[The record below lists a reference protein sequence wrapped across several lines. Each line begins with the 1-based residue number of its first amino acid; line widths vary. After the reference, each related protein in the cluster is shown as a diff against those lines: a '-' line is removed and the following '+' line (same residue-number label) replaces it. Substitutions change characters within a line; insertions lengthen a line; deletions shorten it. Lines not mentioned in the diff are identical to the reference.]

1 MLQNQKKINMRFF
14 RFLLLNVVALFISTS
29 TLTAQDGGMWIP
41 SLVKQLNIDDM
52 QEMGLELTA
61 DDLYSIN
68 NSSVKDAIVHF
79 GGGCTAEMIS
89 NQGLMLTN
97 HHCGYG
103 EIQAHSTL
111 ENNYLKDG
119 FWAKNR
125 DEELENP
132 GLTATFIIRIEDV
145 TNAVLSGVI
154 AEMNEDERGAQIS
167 KNIATLNSGL
177 EKEESQDVKVKSF
190 FDGNQYFA
198 FITETYKDVRLVG
211 APPSM
216 IGKFGSDTDN
226 WVWPRHTGDFSM
238 FRIYAS
244 EDNKPAEYSEKNV
257 PYQPKHFLPISLD
270 GVEEGDFTMV
280 YGFPGRTQEY
290 LPSVA
295 IKQLKEVINSARI
308 EIRNKALKIVDK
320 EMRADEGI
328 KIQYA
333 SKYARIANYWKKWIG
348 ENKGLEASQ
357 AVVKREKYEAE
368 LMEKINSD
376 SVSKVKYGNLLS
388 DFDKSY
394 AEFEKYNLA
403 NNFYSEIV
411 YRNVEVLRLSY
422 ILNSFVNK
430 YEEAGDKGDE
440 YFKSKKPRIDSY
452 LKGFYKNYNSEV
464 DKKVFAT
471 LLQEYVEGVDK
482 SFLPEY
488 LLDEVDD
495 YKNNYTK
502 MADKVFAK
510 SALINDTDMFM
521 LLSKSPSSVIAKI
534 KKDPAYKIGVSII
547 NAYNA
552 KVEPKYSEINAEIKK
567 LQRTYMAA
575 QIEMMPNK
583 KFYPDANSTLR
594 ITWGKV
600 DGYEPKDGVYYYP
613 KTYLDGIMEKYVPG
627 DYEFNVP
634 EKLRKIYDEKDFG
647 IYAENGKIPVG
658 FIGTNHTTGGNS
670 GSPALDAHG
679 NLIGLNFDRVWEGT
693 MSDINYDANI
703 CRNIMVDVK
712 YILFIIDKYGDA
724 KYLIDEMK
732 LVRPKTTLIVD

>member
-1 MLQNQKKINMRFF
+1 ML
-14 RFLLLNVVALFISTS
+14 SP
-29 TLTAQDGGMWIP
+29 TLIAQDGGMWIP

-52 QEMGLELTA
+52 HDMGLELSA
-61 DDLYSIN
+61 EDLYDIN
-68 NSSVKDAIVHF
+68 NSSIKDAIVHF

-89 NQGLMLTN
+89 DQGLLLTN

-103 EIQAHSTL
+103 QIQAHSTL
-111 ENNYLKDG
+111 EHNYLRDG
-119 FWAKNR
+119 FWAKNTN
-125 DEELENP
+125 EELPNP
-132 GLTATFIIRIEDV
+132 GLTATFIIRIDDV
-145 TNAVLSGVI
+145 TNDVLNGVVSEMTE
-154 AEMNEDERGAQIS
+154 AERNAQIS
-167 KNIATLNSGL
+167 RNIASLYSNL
-177 EKEESQDVKVKSF
+177 DKEDYQEVKVKSF

-198 FITETYKDVRLVG
+198 FVTETYKDVRLVG

-244 EDNKPAEYSEKNV
+244 ADNKPAEYSVNNV
-257 PYQPKHFLPISLD
+257 PYHPKHFLPISLD

-295 IKQLKEVINSARI
+295 IKQIKDVINPARI
-308 EIRNKALKIVDK
+308 EIRDKALKIVDK

-348 ENKGLEASQ
+348 ENKGLEASN
-357 AVVKREKYEAE
+357 AVAKREKYEEEFMA
-368 LMEKINSD
+368 
-376 SVSKVKYGNLLS
+376 KVNADADAKAKYGNLLS
-388 DFDKSY
+388 DFDKYY

-403 NNFYSEIV
+403 YNFYSEIV
-411 YRNVEVLRLSY
+411 YRNVEILKTASVLHG
-422 ILNSFVNK
+422 IVAK
-430 YEEAGDKGDE
+430 YEKEGEKGDE
-440 YFKSKKPRIDSY
+440 FFNKVKPRIEEY
-452 LKGFYKNYNSEV
+452 LKDFYKNYNADV
-464 DKKVFAT
+464 DKKVFAK
-471 LLQEYVEGVDK
+471 LIEEYINGVDE

-488 LLDEVDD
+488 LVDEVDG
-495 YKNNYTK
+495 YRKNYDK

-510 SALINDTDMFM
+510 SALADEEDMFK
-521 LLSKSPSSVIAKI
+521 LLSKSPSSAISKI
-534 KKDPAYKIGVSII
+534 KKDPAYKIAESMID
-547 NAYNA
+547 AFKE
-552 KVEPKYSEINAEIKK
+552 KVEPNYSSLNAEIKK
-567 LQRTYMAA
+567 LQREYMAA
-575 QIEMMPNK
+575 QMEMMPNK

-613 KTYLDGIMEKYVPG
+613 KTHLDGIMEKYIPG
-627 DYEFNVP
+627 DYEFDVP
-634 EKLRKIYDEKDFG
+634 EKLRKLYEEKDFG
-647 IYAENGKIPVG
+647 IYAENGRVPVG

-670 GSPALDAHG
+670 GSPVLDAHG

-693 MSDINYDANI
+693 MSDINYDAKI
-703 CRNIMVDVK
+703 CRNIMVDAK

-724 KYLIDEMK
+724 KYLLDEMK
-732 LVRPKTTLIVD
+732 LVRPKTAITVD

>member
-1 MLQNQKKINMRFF
+1 MKFF
-14 RFLLLNVVALFISTS
+14 RFLLLQVSFLLVSFSSIN
-29 TLTAQDGGMWIP
+29 AQDGGMWIP

-52 QEMGLELTA
+52 HEMGLELSA

-79 GGGCTAEMIS
+79 GGGCTGEMIS
-89 NQGLMLTN
+89 NQGLLLTN

-119 FWAKNR
+119 FWAKNM

-132 GLTATFIIRIEDV
+132 GLTATFIIRIDDV
-145 TNAVLSGVI
+145 TNDVLTGV
-154 AEMNEDERGAQIS
+154 ASEMTEDERGAQIS
-167 KNIATLNSGL
+167 KNISKLNSSL
-177 EKEESQDVKVKSF
+177 EKEEYQDVKVKPF
-190 FDGNQYFA
+190 FNGNQYFA
-198 FITETYKDVRLVG
+198 FITETYRDVRLVG

-244 EDNKPAEYSEKNV
+244 EDNKPAEYSEENV
-257 PYQPKHFLPISLD
+257 PYKPKHFLPISLD

-295 IKQLKEVINSARI
+295 IKQIKDVINPARI

-348 ENKGLEASQ
+348 ENKGLEASH
-357 AVVKREKYEAE
+357 AVAKRQQYEVE
-368 LMEKINSD
+368 FMKKVNSD
-376 SVSKVKYGNLLS
+376 SISKAKYGNLLS
-388 DFDKSY
+388 DFDKY
-394 AEFEKYNLA
+394 YGDFEKYNLA
-403 NNFYSEIV
+403 HNFYSETV
-411 YRNVEVLRLSY
+411 YRNVEILKLSA
-422 ILNSFVNK
+422 ILHGFVEK
-430 YEEAGDKGDE
+430 YESKGETSEEFYNEFMPKLDE
-440 YFKSKKPRIDSY
+440 YS
-452 LKGFYKNYNSEV
+452 KGFYKNYNSNV
-464 DKKVFAT
+464 DQKVFAS
-471 LLQEYVEGVDK
+471 LIQEYVEGVDVA
-482 SFLPEY
+482 FLPEY
-488 LLDEVDD
+488 LVEEADD
-495 YKNNYTK
+495 YTHNYIK
-502 MADKVFAK
+502 MADKVFSK
-510 SALINDTDMFM
+510 SMFTNYED
-521 LLSKSPSSVIAKI
+521 LSELMKKSPSSAIDKI
-534 KKDPAYKIGVSII
+534 KKDPAYKIAESMI
-547 NAYNA
+547 NAYDN
-552 KVEPKYSEINAEIKK
+552 KVSEKYSSINAEIKK

-575 QIEMMPNK
+575 QVEMFPTK

-613 KTYLDGIMEKYVPG
+613 KTYLDGIMEKYIPG

-634 EKLRKIYDEKDFG
+634 EKLRKIYEEKDFG
-647 IYAENGKIPVG
+647 IYSENGKIPVG

-693 MSDINYDANI
+693 MSDVNYDAKI

-732 LVRPKTTLIVD
+732 LVRPKSKLE

>member
-1 MLQNQKKINMRFF
+1 MRIF
-14 RFLLLNVVALFISTS
+14 RNLLLQVVAIFIASS
-29 TLTAQDGGMWIP
+29 TLSAQDGGMWIP

-61 DDLYSIN
+61 NDLYDIN

-103 EIQAHSTL
+103 QIQAHSTL

-125 DEELENP
+125 DEELANP

-145 TNAVLSGVI
+145 TNAVLSGVNS
-154 AEMNEDERGAQIS
+154 EMTEDERGSQIS
-167 KNIATLNSGL
+167 KNISTLNSGI
-177 EKEESQDVKVKSF
+177 EKEDYQNIKVKSF
-190 FDGNQYFA
+190 FAGNQYFA
-198 FITETYKDVRLVG
+198 FVTETYSDVRLVG

-244 EDNKPAEYSEKNV
+244 TDNKPAEYSEENV
-257 PYQPKHFLPISLD
+257 PYVPKHFLPISLD
-270 GVEEGDFTMV
+270 GVQEGDFTMV

-295 IKQLKEVINSARI
+295 IKQIKDVINPARI

-348 ENKGLEASQ
+348 ENKGLEASH
-357 AVVKREKYEAE
+357 AVAKREKYEAE
-368 LMEKINSD
+368 LIEKINSD
-376 SVSKVKYGNLLS
+376 SISKAKYGTLLS
-388 DFDKSY
+388 DFDKYY
-394 AEFEKYNLA
+394 ADFEKYNLA
-403 NNFYSEIV
+403 HSYYSEIV
-411 YRNVEVLRLSY
+411 YRNVE
-422 ILNSFVNK
+422 ILKISTIMHGVVTK
-430 YEEAGDKGDE
+430 YESKGEKGDE
-440 YFKSKKPRIDSY
+440 FFKETKSNLLNY
-452 LKGFYKNYNSEV
+452 LEGFYKNYNSDV

-471 LLQEYVEGVDK
+471 LTKEYVEGVDK

-488 LLDEVDD
+488 LLEQVDD
-495 YKNNYTK
+495 YKNNYNK
-502 MADKVFAK
+502 MSEKVFSK
-510 SALINDTDMFM
+510 SAFTSLEKISD
-521 LLSKSPSSVIAKI
+521 LLNSKPSSAVEKI
-534 KKDPAYKIGVSII
+534 KKDPAYKIAKSMMV
-547 NAYNA
+547 AYDT
-552 KVEPKYSEINAEIKK
+552 KVKDDYKSINAEIKK
-567 LQRTYMAA
+567 LQRTYMQA

-634 EKLRKIYDEKDFG
+634 EKLRKLYDDKNYG

-693 MSDINYDANI
+693 MSDINYDAKI

-732 LVRPKTTLIVD
+732 LVRPKTTIKVD

>member
-1 MLQNQKKINMRFF
+1 MRLYKKI
-14 RFLLLNVVALFISTS
+14 LLNIVAFFIATS
-29 TLTAQDGGMWIP
+29 ALNAQDGGMWIP

-52 QEMGLELTA
+52 HNMGLELSA

-68 NSSVKDAIVHF
+68 HSSIKDAVVHF

-89 NQGLMLTN
+89 NQGLLLTN
-97 HHCGYG
+97 HHCGYSQ
-103 EIQAHSTL
+103 IQAHSTL
-111 ENNYLKDG
+111 EHNYLKDG
-119 FWAKNR
+119 FWAKNQ
-125 DEELENP
+125 DEELANP
-132 GLTATFIIRIEDV
+132 GLTATFIIRIDDV
-145 TNAVLSGVI
+145 TNDVLSGVTS
-154 AEMNEDERGAQIS
+154 EMTEEERGTQIS
-167 KNIATLNSGL
+167 KNIATLSSSL
-177 EKEESQDVKVKSF
+177 EKKDYQEVKVKSF
-190 FDGNQYFA
+190 FGGNQYFA

-211 APPSM
+211 APPTM

-244 EDNKPAEYSEKNV
+244 KDNKPADYSEENI

-270 GVEEGDFTMV
+270 GVQEGDFTMV

-295 IKQLKEVINSARI
+295 ISQIKNVINPARI

-320 EMRADEGI
+320 EMRANEEI

-348 ENKGLEASQ
+348 ENKGLEASH
-357 AVVKREKYEAE
+357 AVAKREAYEKRF
-368 LMEKINSD
+368 LD
-376 SVSKVKYGNLLS
+376 KVISNKDTNEKYGNLLI
-388 DFDKSY
+388 DFYKYY
-394 AEFEKYNLA
+394 ADFEKYNLA
-403 NNFYSEIV
+403 HSYYSEVV
-411 YRNVEVLRLSY
+411 YRNVEILKLSSVLHG
-422 ILNSFVNK
+422 IIEK
-430 YEEAGDKGDE
+430 YEEKKGKADE
-440 YFKSKKPRIDSY
+440 YFKEEKLDLDDY
-452 LKGFYKNYNSEV
+452 LKGFYKNYNSGV
-464 DKKVFAT
+464 DEKVFAT
-471 LLQEYVEGVDK
+471 LIQAYIEGIDK
-482 SFLPEY
+482 DFLPEY
-488 LLDEVDD
+488 LVDKVDD
-495 YKNNYTK
+495 YENNYDK
-502 MADKVFAK
+502 MAKEIFEESVFTNYEGI
-510 SALINDTDMFM
+510 SE
-521 LLSKSPSSVIAKI
+521 LLKKSPSSAISKI
-534 KKDPAYKIGVSII
+534 KKDPAYKIAESMIE
-547 NAYNA
+547 AYNT
-552 KVEPKYSEINAEIKK
+552 KVADEYHSINAEIKK

-575 QIEMMPNK
+575 QMEIFPNK

-600 DGYEPKDGVYYYP
+600 DGYEPRDGIYYSP

-627 DYEFNVP
+627 DYEFDVP
-634 EKLRKIYDEKDFG
+634 AKLRKLYKEKDFG

-693 MSDINYDANI
+693 MSDINYDAKI

-724 KYLIDEMK
+724 KYLLDEMK
-732 LVRPKTTLIVD
+732 LVRPKTAIKMD

>member
-1 MLQNQKKINMRFF
+1 MRFF
-14 RFLLLNVVALFISTS
+14 RFLLLNIVALLFATS
-29 TLTAQDGGMWIP
+29 NLSAQDGGMWIP

-52 QEMGLELTA
+52 QDMGLKLTA

-68 NSSVKDAIVHF
+68 NSSIKDAIVHF

-103 EIQAHSTL
+103 KIQAHSTL

-119 FWAKNR
+119 FWAMNKN
-125 DEELENP
+125 EELSNP
-132 GLTATFIIRIEDV
+132 GLTATFIIKIEDV
-145 TNAVLSGVI
+145 TNEILLGVNP
-154 AEMNEDERGAQIS
+154 EMTEVDRGTQIS
-167 KNIATLNSGL
+167 KNIVILNSIIKI
-177 EKEESQDVKVKSF
+177 EKYQNLKVKPF
-190 FDGNQYFA
+190 FNGNQYFA
-198 FITETYKDVRLVG
+198 IITETYKDVRLVG

-226 WVWPRHTGDFSM
+226 WIWPRHTGDFSL

-244 EDNKPAEYSEKNV
+244 TENRPAEYSEENI
-257 PYQPKHFLPISLD
+257 PYKPKHFLPISLD
-270 GVEEGDFTMV
+270 GVQEGDFTMV

-295 IKQLKEVINSARI
+295 IKQIKDVINPARI
-308 EIRNKALKIVDK
+308 EIRIKALKIVDK
-320 EMRADEGI
+320 EMRADEEI
-328 KIQYA
+328 NIQYA
-333 SKYARIANYWKKWIG
+333 SKYAGIANYWKKWIG
-348 ENKGLEASQ
+348 ENKGLEVSGAIS
-357 AVVKREKYEAE
+357 KREKYEVE
-368 LMEKINSD
+368 LMENINSNPI
-376 SVSKVKYGNLLS
+376 SKAKYGNLLS
-388 DFDKSY
+388 DFDKYYS
-394 AEFEKYNLA
+394 EFEKYNLA
-403 NNFYSEIV
+403 HNYYSEIV
-411 YRNVEVLRLSY
+411 YRNVEILKVSSVLYRL
-422 ILNSFVNK
+422 VNK
-430 YEEAGDKGDE
+430 YEEAGDKADE
-440 YFKSKKPRIDSY
+440 YFTTMKPEIDNY
-452 LKGFYKNYNSEV
+452 LKGFYKNYNSDV
-464 DKKVFAT
+464 DKKVFTT
-471 LLQEYVEGVDK
+471 LIQEYVEGIDK

-488 LLDEVDD
+488 LVEEIDD
-495 YKNNYTK
+495 YNNNYTK
-502 MADKVFAK
+502 LSDKVFAK
-510 SALINDTDMFM
+510 SALVNDTDMFM
-521 LLSKSPSSVIAKI
+521 LLSKSPSSAIAKI
-534 KKDPAYKIGVSII
+534 KKDPAYKIGVSMIK
-547 NAYNA
+547 AYNE
-552 KVEPKYSEINAEIKK
+552 KVKPKYSEINAEIKK
-567 LQRTYMAA
+567 LQRIYMAA

-613 KTYLDGIMEKYVPG
+613 KTYLDGIMEKYIPG
-627 DYEFNVP
+627 DYEFHVP
-634 EKLRKIYDEKDFG
+634 EKLRKIYEEKDFG

-693 MSDINYDANI
+693 MSDYNYDAKI

-724 KYLIDEMK
+724 KYLLDEMK

>member
-1 MLQNQKKINMRFF
+1 MKIF
-14 RFLLLNVVALFISTS
+14 RHLLFNVVALFITISS
-29 TLTAQDGGMWIP
+29 LSAQDGGMWIP

-61 DDLYSIN
+61 NDLYSIN

-89 NQGLMLTN
+89 NQGLLLTN
-97 HHCGYG
+97 HHCGYS

-125 DEELENP
+125 DEELANP
-132 GLTATFIIRIEDV
+132 GLTATFVIRIEDV
-145 TNAVLSGVI
+145 TNSVLDSVSVD
-154 AEMNEDERGAQIS
+154 MSEDVRGSIIS
-167 KNIATLNSGL
+167 KNISLLNSSI
-177 EKEESQDVKVKSF
+177 EKESYQEVKVKSF
-190 FDGNQYFA
+190 FGGNQYFA

-244 EDNKPAEYSEKNV
+244 EDNKPAEYSEENV

-295 IKQLKEVINSARI
+295 IKQIKDVINPVRI

-320 EMRADEGI
+320 KMRADEEI

-348 ENKGLEASQ
+348 ENKGLEASH
-357 AVVKREKYEAE
+357 AVDKREKYEAD
-368 LMEKINSD
+368 LMNKINSD
-376 SVSKVKYGNLLS
+376 SVSKAKYGNLLS
-388 DFDKSY
+388 DFDKYY
-394 AEFEKYNLA
+394 ADFEKYNLA
-403 NNFYSEIV
+403 YNYYSEIV
-411 YRNVEVLRLSY
+411 YRNVEILRVSTVLY
-422 ILNSFVNK
+422 SFVQK
-430 YEEAGDKGDE
+430 YEKAEDKDS
-440 YFKSKKPRIDSY
+440 YYNSMKTRIDSY
-452 LKGFYKNYNSEV
+452 LESFYKNYNSDV

-471 LLQEYVEGVDK
+471 LIQAYVEGVDK

-488 LLDEVDD
+488 LVEESDN
-495 YKNNYTK
+495 YKYNYTK
-502 MADKVFAK
+502 MADDIFSK
-510 SALINDTDMFM
+510 SVLVDKENMFD
-521 LLSKSPSSVIAKI
+521 LLSKSPSSAIAKI
-534 KKDPAYKIGVSII
+534 KKDPAYKIGESMVVAF
-547 NAYNA
+547 NN
-552 KVEPKYSEINAEIKK
+552 KVKPKYSEINAEIKK
-567 LQRTYMAA
+567 LQRTYMKA
-575 QIEMMPNK
+575 QMDMMPDK
-583 KFYPDANSTLR
+583 KFYPDANSTMR

-600 DGYEPKDGVYYYP
+600 DGYEPKDGVYYFP

-634 EKLRKIYDEKDFG
+634 EKLQKLYKEKNFG
-647 IYAENGKIPVG
+647 IYAENGKVPVG

-670 GSPALDAHG
+670 GSPALDAYG

-693 MSDINYDANI
+693 MSDINYDAKI

-724 KYLIDEMK
+724 KYLLDEMK
-732 LVRPKTTLIVD
+732 LVRPKTSLKID